1 MDSELRSG
9 DIMFSGMDGIVPG
22 LFPVGAGQ
30 VALFL
35 TRRWWRMVRSI
46 RQWFHIRHVAVVHEF
61 VDGARI
67 VQAMPRGV
75 ECVSFQRS
83 KHWTPGHVYIRPDWE
98 YPSQGRDMAYYA
110 LSYLGTP
117 YNFLTYLK
125 LAAGAFRMRL
135 TEGWLRRHMSTRR
148 DMMCS
153 QHVDQSLADAGYR
166 IFDDGRLP
174 QDVVPAELFDALIRR
189 PGWFLIPGHATFGQW
204 TDNTFYPGIQSSRL
218 TRTHPSVHD

>member
-22 LFPVGAGQ
+22 VFPVAAGQ

-35 TRRWWRMVRSI
+35 TRRWWRMVRTI
-46 RQWFHIRHVAVVHEF
+46 RQWFHIRHVGVVGGHPGVGF
-61 VDGARI
+61 DI
-67 VQAMPRGV
+67 VQAMPKGV
-75 ECVSFQRS
+75 ERAPFQRS
-83 KHWTPGHVYIRPDWE
+83 RHWTPGHVYVRPDYFPVDVW
-98 YPSQGRDMAYYA
+98 GVDVA
-110 LSYLGTP
+110 LCATHYLGTP

-135 TEGWLRRHMSTRR
+135 TEGWLRRHMSTRA

-153 QHVDQSLADAGYR
+153 QHVDQSLADAGYHV
-166 IFDDGRLP
+166 FDDGRLP
-174 QDVVPAELFDALIRR
+174 QDVVPAELFDALISR

-204 TDNTFYPGIQSSRL
+204 TDNTFYPGHMPTKI
-218 TRTHPSVHD
+218 

>member
-22 LFPVGAGQ
+22 VFPVGAGQ

-46 RQWFHIRHVAVVHEF
+46 RQWFHIRHVGVVDIGC
-61 VDGARI
+61 VGDDRYATI
-67 VQAMPRGV
+67 APVITQAMPKGA
-75 ECVSFQRS
+75 ECIPFQRS
-83 KHWTPGHVYIRPDWE
+83 KHWTPGHVYIRPD
-98 YPSQGRDMAYYA
+98 YPNPGQHADVAVRA

-117 YNFLTYLK
+117 YNFLTYFK

-153 QHVDQSLADAGYR
+153 QHVDQSLADAGYHV
-166 IFDDGRLP
+166 FDDGRLP

-189 PGWFLIPGHATFGQW
+189 PGWFLIPGHAHFGQW
-204 TDNTFYPGIQSSRL
+204 TDNTFYPGYKA
-218 TRTHPSVHD
+218 HA

>member
-1 MDSELRSG
+1 MSDSELRSG
-9 DIMFSGMDGIVPG
+9 DILFSGMDGIVPG

-46 RQWFHIRHVAVVHEF
+46 RQWFHIRHVAVVDIGP
-61 VDGARI
+61 VSAPVI
-67 VQAMPRGV
+67 TQAMPKGV
-75 ECVSFQRS
+75 ECVPFQRS
-83 KHWTPGHVYIRPDWE
+83 KHWTPGHVYIRPDYFPVDV
-98 YPSQGRDMAYYA
+98 YPDDVAHHA

-153 QHVDQSLADAGYR
+153 QHVDQSLADAGYHV
-166 IFDDGRLP
+166 FDDGRLP

-204 TDNTFYPGIQSSRL
+204 TDNTFYPRE
-218 TRTHPSVHD
+218 RA

>member
-22 LFPVGAGQ
+22 LFPVAAGQ
-30 VALFL
+30 AALFV

-46 RQWFHIRHVAVVHEF
+46 RQWFHIRHVAVV
-61 VDGARI
+61 DAANGWGTRI
-67 VQAMPRGV
+67 TQAMPKGV
-75 ECVSFQRS
+75 ERAPFQRS

-110 LSYLGTP
+110 LGYLGTP

-135 TEGWLRRHMSTRR
+135 TEGWLRRHMSTRK

-153 QHVDQSLADAGYR
+153 QHVDQSLADAGYHV
-166 IFDDGRLP
+166 FDDDRLP

-189 PGWFLIPGHATFGQW
+189 PGWFLVPGHATFGQW
-204 TDNTFYPGIQSSRL
+204 TDNTFYPGYKA
-218 TRTHPSVHD
+218 HA